1 MRVCA
6 RVLAAALMT
15 GSIAFALS
23 FPAVVGTGH
32 ERPRAVVAPPSA
44 RVVRTLHLP
53 SNVVFAG
60 HHKERRAHGSN
71 GPARHTPSADLA
83 SVHLSSAGSASLAG
97 HENGG
102 APRPPAPAPTPS
114 QPGSAPVASTPPA
127 PAPAPAP
134 TPAPAPPAAPP
145 TPASAAEPAPAAS
158 PPTRELA
165 QVPPPAPSVPPVVTP
180 PTPPTPPVAADD
192 DGQGDDGSAAA
203 CGNDGN
209 GHGNGHAWG
218 HEGRGGG
225 NGDGQDEGGNAGHGQ
240 GGGHADD

>member
-53 SNVVFAG
+53 SNVVFTG
-60 HHKERRAHGSN
+60 QHKERRAHGPS
-71 GPARHTPSADLA
+71 GPAGHTPSADLA
-83 SVHLSSAGSASLAG
+83 SVHLSSAASPSLDA
-97 HENGG
+97 HQNGG

-127 PAPAPAP
+127 PAPAP
-134 TPAPAPPAAPP
+134 TPSPAPPAAPP
-145 TPASAAEPAPAAS
+145 APAPAAAPVPAAS

-165 QVPPPAPSVPPVVTP
+165 QVPPPAPTPAVVAP

-192 DGQGDDGSAAA
+192 DGQGDDGSNAP
-203 CGNDGN
+203 CGDEGD
-209 GHGNGHAWG
+209 GHGNCHASG
-218 HEGRGGG
+218 HEGH
-225 NGDGQDEGGNAGHGQ
+225 GDGNEGEDGGGNAGHGR
-240 GGGHADD
+240 GHGSGHADD